1 MALVDLKSDL
11 SWYGRPPAVN
21 FQPDDVLGNVGAP
34 VQGFVT
40 NQTNTGYLGISGN
53 TYTYSENQ
61 SRIWKTLRDD
71 PNNVYQSYIDQPL
84 ILRGMQRPGELN
96 SKPQR
101 IGWRFDDGLI
111 RGGAVGAV
119 EAAAIDTVRIAKWLA
134 SPKGLL
140 WIVKQVGL
148 GLTNPKV
155 ETIGT
160 GILSRQTRIHTGVTI
175 LPSVL
180 GTAFGLH
187 FTRHGIPFANE
198 LASYENVQ
206 RAKILAPTLYKNRL
220 DALRTEL
227 FPSRT
232 SPRSLISDSREI
244 NRSTIITPFRGSE
257 IKELSGLLGPN
268 SVYGIGATLIRR
280 AVDTQSEAIREAKK
294 QYFTAIY
301 NKTNQYASAE
311 SKSPYKINTDTSKN
325 TRDNVDEQLGGS
337 REFLGNS
344 QKRKSLKSRLNLVIR
359 SNKTT
364 PGAADPG
371 VITGEVKDSSTT
383 FIETNT
389 KKSQAYPGSP
399 AGAINNYITM
409 AYGKIPKDRS
419 EISNLKGDFRNAL
432 EDDNIGFTGKR
443 GNSDYYQERNLED
456 NYGFGK
462 LGQPGANRRETG
474 KFIKSGKEF
483 NGINRIIL
491 SNESNFR
498 GDRVTALDIDTKNN
512 VAESSVYPNNAQDL
526 IKFYFEDGK
535 QGKRVMPFRCTI
547 TGLSDSF
554 SPGWDR
560 IDIMGRPEGA
570 YLYSTF
576 ERSIQFNFNVFALSR
591 SEMIPMWR
599 KLNYLASYTM
609 PEYDS
614 NTSGRAGG
622 PFMRLTIGDMYRN
635 CPGFIESLTYSV
647 PDEMS
652 WDIADDID
660 DVVDAKQLP
669 MGMEVSVTYK
679 IVGNTRPQLQGEVY
693 ELNNGKSQWLSDS
706 LTYKK

>member
-11 SWYGRPPAVN
+11 TWYGRPPAVN
-21 FQPDDVLGNVGAP
+21 FQPDDIAGNVGAP

-160 GILSRQTRIHTGVTI
+160 GILSRQTRIHTGITI
-175 LPSVL
+175 LPSVA

-198 LASYENVQ
+198 VASYENVQ

-220 DALRTEL
+220 DKLRKIL
-227 FPSRT
+227 FSSVTLPENPIT
-232 SPRSLISDSREI
+232 KRSEI
-244 NRSTIITPFRGSE
+244 KRSTIVFRGTP
-257 IKELSGLLGPN
+257 ILELSGLLGPN
-268 SVYGIGATLIRR
+268 SVYGIGATTIRR
-280 AVDTQSEAIREAKK
+280 AVDTQSDATLRAGIPILYQYGSSYMKSLRANTKNDNDVSGKTDTKDSFTISDTLTHPLVKKLDTNTTDLTPPYTTNKYTPGHGTVDPNKYGDGGLAWPIRVDSIDDYITLPYSAIPTRTKG
-294 QYFTAIY
+294 TM
-301 NKTNQYASAE
+301 
-311 SKSPYKINTDTSKN
+311 KIN
-325 TRDNVDEQLGGS
+325 
-337 REFLGNS
+337 
-344 QKRKSLKSRLNLVIR
+344 
-359 SNKTT
+359 
-364 PGAADPG
+364 
-371 VITGEVKDSSTT
+371 
-383 FIETNT
+383 
-389 KKSQAYPGSP
+389 
-399 AGAINNYITM
+399 
-409 AYGKIPKDRS
+409 
-419 EISNLKGDFRNAL
+419 DFRKNI
-432 EDDNIGFTGKR
+432 EDAKETLSGNETSILGTGTQR
-443 GNSDYYQERNLED
+443 TDYYQTYNLER
-456 NYGFGK
+456 NYGFGE
-462 LGQPGANRRETG
+462 LGKPGTDRSDTG
-474 KFIKSGKEF
+474 RFVKTGKEF
-483 NGINRIIL
+483 NGTNRIIL
-491 SNESNFR
+491 SSDSNFR
-498 GDRVTALDIDTKNN
+498 GDRITALDIDTKNT
-512 VAESSVYPNNAQDL
+512 VVDSKIYPDDAQDL

-660 DVVDAKQLP
+660 EVDDAKQLP

-693 ELNNGKSQWLSDS
+693 ELNKGKSQWLSDS